1 MVDLRSPTVE
11 NRQRKDERRRRK
23 EEEEITGVKHNK
35 PSTRAHSAEQKMP
48 RMSSNDVTP
57 TCVIFVFSI
66 SSRAVVFTDV

>member
-1 MVDLRSPTVE
+1 MCSNRSHDDDDDYDDNDNDDVE
-11 NRQRKDERRRRK
+11 
-23 EEEEITGVKHNK
+23 GK

-57 TCVIFVFSI
+57 TYVIVFSI